1 MNSLAQVVEQIKAE
15 ITVDSNGKG
24 KASIRA
30 TARLAGV
37 SDMALRKSFDVSA
50 NLKPGKLAKM
60 LTEQGFDMRTFS
72 DEGIPDIAVAFI
84 VKYYAYLAGER
95 CTDLAKQVD
104 MSFTGIGVRSWMQD
118 VAGYRKQ
125 SEQSSISQLPAD
137 IRLGNL
143 AATLQSLNDLVGYDF
158 KEPRLNQYTKDLIG
172 DIIVS
177 HAQNRLLPA
186 SHPKYL
192 GVAER
197 AEQLGYSVS
206 LVTKN
211 RSQLGKYVKAFG
223 LPSVKEQRLCNGTM
237 RDINLYELTNELDN
251 AIKEFMDAKVLSA

>member
-1 MNSLAQVVEQIKAE
+1 MANSSIIRSWNGRTIRQREDGYLSATDMCQACGKRLNDWMRLSATGEYLKALEDVTGIPATELVQVFQGGTPETQGTWVYRRAAIRLAQWLSPQFAVW
-15 ITVDSNGKG
+15 VDEWIEELLIKG
-24 KASIRA
+24 KIEA
-30 TARLAGV
+30 T
-37 SDMALRKSFDVSA
+37 
-50 NLKPGKLAKM
+50 
-60 LTEQGFDMRTFS
+60 
-72 DEGIPDIAVAFI
+72 
-84 VKYYAYLAGER
+84 
-95 CTDLAKQVD
+95 
-104 MSFTGIGVRSWMQD
+104 
-118 VAGYRKQ
+118 Q
-125 SEQSSISQLPAD
+125 STQLPPAD

-143 AATLQSLNDLVGYDF
+143 ATTLQTLNNLVGYDF

-186 SHPKYL
+186 NHPKYL

-197 AEQLGYSVS
+197 AEQLGYSVN

-237 RDINLYELTNELDN
+237 RDINLYELTDELDN